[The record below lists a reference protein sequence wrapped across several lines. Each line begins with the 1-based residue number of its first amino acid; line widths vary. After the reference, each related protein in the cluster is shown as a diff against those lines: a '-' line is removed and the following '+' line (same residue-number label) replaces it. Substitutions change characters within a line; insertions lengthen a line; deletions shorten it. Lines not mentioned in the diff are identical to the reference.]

1 MDIADVLWLDSD
13 EFDSYWEAYR
23 RRNIFEGY
31 WNRPGALV
39 LEDAGDY
46 EDVRDA
52 PRREERLAEAC
63 YEI

>member
-1 MDIADVLWLDSD
+1 LKDIGTDL
-13 EFDSYWEAYR
+13 
-23 RRNIFEGY
+23 
-31 WNRPGALV
+31 GALV

-52 PRREERLAEAC
+52 LRREERLAEAC